1 MKKFLLTCL
10 MLFVALGL
18 FAGGKSE
25 KASGSTA
32 ASGPKSD
39 APTIADMKGIKEGK
53 YPGQYDLAEYE
64 KLSGKKLEFK
74 QNPMFD
80 NAGLP
85 PVAERLPKD
94 VLVVPPY
101 NEIGKYGGTFQG
113 MSKGPESSTSELLSI
128 RHVQFV
134 RMKEDLKTIV
144 PDIAKDY
151 EWNKDYTELTF
162 HLREGHKWSDGH
174 PFTSEDVLFWWEDL
188 QLNADVVGKVK
199 SMFIYGGEPIQ
210 ITAPDKYTVKYK
222 FAVPAPG
229 FLLVMATNY
238 CQPFQPKHF
247 LKEFHKKYNPDAD
260 KLAVSLGY
268 KDWVEL
274 LGVYYYDWKDCVHS
288 LSGKRPEVVPTLES
302 HVMVEETTEHRLFK
316 ANPYY
321 HIVDTAGNQMPYMN
335 ELNEVFIE
343 DKEIFLFK
351 ITNGELDHK
360 NQGLDITVFP
370 TLKESEAKGKYKA
383 KLIDNGLSSA
393 YAVAL
398 NPTHK
403 DPVLRE
409 LFNNIKFKQALSLA
423 LNRKE
428 INEIVYL
435 GIAEPSQYLTG
446 NPSTCGFITD
456 KMKNYMAD
464 YNPDKAKAL
473 LDEIGLKK
481 DKYGFRLRPDGK
493 PLVIYFN
500 FCTRIAP
507 EFVELVKEYWDA
519 IGVKVELK
527 EVNTD
532 LYIKTMA
539 DNDNDISVW
548 GINGGEPPSF
558 YNAEIAPFKPLF
570 SGGRLEFSCGVE
582 WEKWY
587 KSDGKEGMEPPKDVK
602 DLYKMYEQFQKTE
615 FNSKEYNKLAG
626 QMSEIISKNLFLI
639 GTAYNLKG
647 PVVFGSRLKNA
658 VDPTIKGYTYYYE
671 YSTKP
676 FQWFVE

>member
-1 MKKFLLTCL
+1 
-10 MLFVALGL
+10 
-18 FAGGKSE
+18 
-25 KASGSTA
+25 
-32 ASGPKSD
+32 
-39 APTIADMKGIKEGK
+39 
-53 YPGQYDLAEYE
+53 
-64 KLSGKKLEFK
+64 
-74 QNPMFD
+74 
-80 NAGLP
+80 
-85 PVAERLPKD
+85 
-94 VLVVPPY
+94 
-101 NEIGKYGGTFQG
+101 
-113 MSKGPESSTSELLSI
+113 
-128 RHVQFV
+128 
-134 RMKEDLKTIV
+134 
-144 PDIAKDY
+144 
-151 EWNKDYTELTF
+151 
-162 HLREGHKWSDGH
+162 
-174 PFTSEDVLFWWEDL
+174 
-188 QLNADVVGKVK
+188 
-199 SMFIYGGEPIQ
+199 
-210 ITAPDKYTVKYK
+210 
-222 FAVPAPG
+222 
-229 FLLVMATNY
+229 
-238 CQPFQPKHF
+238 
-247 LKEFHKKYNPDAD
+247 
-260 KLAVSLGY
+260 
-268 KDWVEL
+268 
-274 LGVYYYDWKDCVHS
+274 
-288 LSGKRPEVVPTLES
+288 
-302 HVMVEETTEHRLFK
+302 
-316 ANPYY
+316 
-321 HIVDTAGNQMPYMN
+321 
-335 ELNEVFIE
+335 
-343 DKEIFLFK
+343 
-351 ITNGELDHK
+351 
-360 NQGLDITVFP
+360 
-370 TLKESEAKGKYKA
+370 
-383 KLIDNGLSSA
+383 
-393 YAVAL
+393 VAL

-409 LFNNIKFKQALSLA
+409 LFNNVKFKQALSLA

-481 DKYGFRLRPDGK
+481 DKDGFRLRPDGK

-500 FCTRIAP
+500 FCTRIAS

-615 FNSKEYNKLAG
+615 FNSKDYNKLAG
-626 QMSEIISKNLFLI
+626 QMSEIISKNLYLI

-647 PVVFGSRLKNA
+647 PVVFGERLKNA